1 MKQEK
6 TLQFTV
12 LVEIQPAHKTEFNNW
27 YNDVHVPEV
36 MASPGFLS
44 NVRYEEVG
52 AEGQYMAKYEI
63 SGEESLETPEF
74 DKARGWKEMSSV
86 VIRSGNALYRRIYTA
101 QPGAGAREGGE
112 PALLRFNRSDVGQG
126 REEEYHRYYN
136 QTLLPKLLECPGW
149 LTASRYEAV
158 RGTPQ
163 VPGHVLSNG
172 GRGLPI
178 TTVFRGQG
186 LERVG
191 ALRFRR
197 DHHYVPAYLQVHIV
211 KAGRSGC
218 FYHRRTVIKYYGRA
232 GIPVPARTPDS
243 K

>member
-52 AEGQYMAKYEI
+52 AEGHYMAKYEI

-136 QTLLPKLLECPGW
+136 HTLLPKLLECPGW

-158 RGTPQ
+158 RGTPRFLAMYYLTGEEAFQ
-163 VPGHVLSNG
+163 SPQYFEA
-172 GRGLPI
+172 RGWRELEPYVFDVTTTTYRPI
-178 TTVFRGQG
+178 FR
-186 LERVG
+186 
-191 ALRFRR
+191 
-197 DHHYVPAYLQVHIV
+197 Y
-211 KAGRSGC
+211 
-218 FYHRRTVIKYYGRA
+218 T
-232 GIPVPARTPDS
+232 
-243 K
+243 

>member
-1 MKQEK
+1 M
-6 TLQFTV
+6 QFTV

-52 AEGQYMAKYEI
+52 AEGHYMAKYEI

-136 QTLLPKLLECPGW
+136 HTLLPKLLECPGW

-158 RGTPQ
+158 RGTPRFLAMYY
-163 VPGHVLSNG
+163 PDG

-211 KAGRSGC
+211 KARRSGC